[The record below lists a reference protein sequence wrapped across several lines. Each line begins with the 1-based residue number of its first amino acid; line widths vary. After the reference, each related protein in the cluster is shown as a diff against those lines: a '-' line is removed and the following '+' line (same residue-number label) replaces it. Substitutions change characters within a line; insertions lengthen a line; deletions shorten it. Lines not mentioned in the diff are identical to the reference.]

1 MDARLT
7 IRRIVVAGLLG
18 AITILLGATRAGF
31 IPVPTPF
38 GDATIMHIPVI
49 IGAVLDGWL
58 VGAILGLFFG
68 IFSFVHATIP
78 LFKDPLVVFLP
89 RILIGIT
96 AALTYRGLRR
106 WNEVVAIIV
115 ATVVGTLTN
124 TVGVLGLGVLR
135 NYLPLP
141 AAVGFGAAAAI
152 PESVLAVI
160 IVAAVALAWKGLT
173 TRRRAADL

>member
-1 MDARLT
+1 MNSLLT

-31 IPVPTPF
+31 IPVPTPL

-49 IGAVLDGWL
+49 IGGILDGWL

-68 IFSFVHATIP
+68 IFSFIHATIP
-78 LFKDPLVVFLP
+78 MFKDPLVVFLP

-96 AALTYRGLRR
+96 TALTYRGLRR
-106 WNEVVAIIV
+106 SNEVVAVIV

-124 TVGVLGLGVLR
+124 TVGVLGIGVLR
-135 NYLPLP
+135 RYLPLP
-141 AAVGFGAAAAI
+141 AAVGFGVAAAI
-152 PESVLAVI
+152 PETILAAIIVVAVVLAWRG
-160 IVAAVALAWKGLT
+160 VAA
-173 TRRRAADL
+173 RRRTADL